1 MNILI
6 ITYLFEPEPIVMST
20 ITKDLALY
28 LSAKH
33 NVTVLT
39 SKPCRP
45 YGYKFEDKPL
55 RNESWPFKRI
65 IMDTYVHPESDF
77 KGRMKENVS
86 FGKGAVK
93 YIEEHSGEIDA
104 IYINAFALFAQ
115 KSIIKAA
122 NKYHIRVVNHIED
135 VYPEPFKEKI
145 PFFGAL
151 VYKLLLPID
160 RWNVKNADS
169 SVVIGNRIKEYYINT
184 RMVDSSKVEVV
195 YNWQDESR
203 YNGEYQYPQNG
214 FTFLYAGSI
223 SKATG
228 LQTVIEAFGE
238 SCIQNARLV
247 IAGSGTEKEAF
258 QKLASH
264 YPNAIIEF
272 KDAPVEKIA
281 EIQSFADVLVLPL
294 RKNVS
299 LRAVP
304 SKLAGYLMSRRAIL
318 AIVERES
325 DVAEIINESHC
336 GWIALPGDK
345 DSMISTFIQSSKTE
359 KIVLRQMGECGRSY
373 YERNLSKPIN
383 LKKLAKIIT
392 K

>member
-20 ITKDLALY
+20 ITKDLAFDL
-28 LSAKH
+28 AKEN

-39 SKPCRP
+39 SRPCRP
-45 YGYKFEDKPL
+45 YGYKFDDKPL
-55 RNESWPFKRI
+55 IDASWPFKRVV
-65 IMDTYVHPESDF
+65 METYTHPKSDF
-77 KGRMKENVS
+77 KGRMKENFS
-86 FGKGAVK
+86 FGKASVK
-93 YIEEHSGEIDA
+93 YIEEHSREIDV
-104 IYINAFALFAQ
+104 IYLNVFALFAQ
-115 KSIIKAA
+115 KLIIKCA
-122 NKYHIRVVNHIED
+122 NRLHIRVVNHIED

-145 PFFGAL
+145 PFIGAL
-151 VYKLLLPID
+151 VYKFLLPID
-160 RWNVKNADS
+160 RWNVKNADC
-169 SVVIGNRIKEYYINT
+169 SVVIGNRIKDYYINT
-184 RMVDSSKVEVV
+184 RRVDSTKVEVV

-203 YNGEYQYPQNG
+203 YNEEYLYPQNG

-238 SCIQNARLV
+238 SGIKNARLV

-258 QKLASH
+258 RKLASH

-304 SKLAGYLMSRRAIL
+304 SKLAGYLMSKRAIL

-345 DSMISTFIQSSKTE
+345 DSIISMFIQSSKTE
-359 KIVLRQMGECGRSY
+359 KNVLRRMGEFGRMY
-373 YERNLSKPIN
+373 YEKNLTKPIN
-383 LKKLAKIIT
+383 LKKLARIIT